1 MTCLVLLTG
10 PQIVQA
16 AEDAVAIHGFVAQ
29 GYMKSTD
36 NNFLTE
42 TDQGSFQYNEMGLNF
57 GYDTGGNVKIGAQL
71 FARDLGDV
79 SNDKVS
85 VAWAF
90 GDYKWRDYLGFRAGI
105 LKFPLGL
112 YNKTRDVDSLRTS
125 IILPQSVYN
134 EWFRDVGQGIK
145 GVEAYGN
152 VPLGPAGMLTYE
164 FAVVD
169 VQVPLDSGTARYI
182 AQMSDGV
189 TSLEEIDVDTTYV
202 GSFIWNTPLEGLLLG
217 VSGFRTETHY
227 LVNGGTLAID
237 DPENNSTIFSL
248 EYTYKNL
255 VLASEVSHGSGK
267 KKIYPVAAPEMLMTD
282 NASDTSYYVSA
293 SYRFSELF
301 ELGTYYSKGISDN
314 DGSGPTNELKDICLS
329 TRFDVTSNM
338 VVKLE
343 AHSMDGLFGVT
354 PSDDGS
360 IDDKWM
366 LFAAKTSF
374 TF

>member
-1 MTCLVLLTG
+1 
-10 PQIVQA
+10 
-16 AEDAVAIHGFVAQ
+16 
-29 GYMKSTD
+29 MK
-36 NNFLTE
+36 
-42 TDQGSFQYNEMGLNF
+42 
-57 GYDTGGNVKIGAQL
+57 
-71 FARDLGDV
+71 FA
-79 SNDKVS
+79 
-85 VAWAF
+85 
-90 GDYKWRDYLGFRAGI
+90 
-105 LKFPLGL
+105 LGL

-125 IILPQSVYN
+125 IILPQAVYN

-152 VPLGPAGMLTYE
+152 VPLGSAGMLTYE
-164 FAVVD
+164 LAMVD

-182 AQMSDGV
+182 AQMSDL

-237 DPENNSTIFSL
+237 DPENNSTIFSI

-267 KKIYPVAAPEMLMTD
+267 KRIYSVATSEMLKKD

-293 SYRFSELF
+293 SYRFSEWF
-301 ELGTYYSKGISDN
+301 ELGTYYSEGIADN
-314 DGSGPTNELKDICLS
+314 DGSGPGNELKDICLS
-329 TRFDVTSNM
+329 TRFDVTNNM

-343 AHSMDGLFGVT
+343 AHSMDGLFGVA
-354 PSDDGS
+354 PSDDGT